1 MTPIFTALDVM
12 ESAPPVLFNLT
23 NWIINKYSLS
33 ANSPWFFV
41 IYAVCVL
48 ACTIVPYL
56 IGSVNPAILIS
67 REVYHEDIREYGS
80 GNAGSTNMLRTYGRK
95 AAGLTFLADFF
106 KAVIAC
112 FWGLL
117 IWEMDG
123 LGLAGFFVILGH
135 MYPIFE
141 KFKGGKG
148 VACLCAV
155 VLITSIFTNNWIAP
169 FVPFTFIFLALIFF
183 VVVLGTQYVSMASV
197 TGAFLYPV
205 ILKTLSNGEQAR
217 LCIAMA
223 ALTAVFVILKH
234 KENLKRIYNRTESK
248 VSLKKTSK
256 KKISEN
262 DAGEQS

>member
-1 MTPIFTALDVM
+1 MTPIFTALEAV
-12 ESAPPVLFNLT
+12 ETTTPVLFNLT
-23 NWIINKYSLS
+23 NWMINHFSLS
-33 ANSPWFFV
+33 SNSPWFFV
-41 IYAVCVL
+41 IYAIGVL
-48 ACTIVPYL
+48 ACTVVPYL
-56 IGSVNPAILIS
+56 IGSINPAILIS
-67 REVYHEDIREYGS
+67 REIYHEDIREYGS
-80 GNAGSTNMLRTYGRK
+80 GNAGSTNMLRTYGKK
-95 AAGLTFLADFF
+95 AAGLTFLSDFL

-135 MYPIFE
+135 MYPVFE

-155 VLITSIFTNNWIAP
+155 VLITSIFTNTLVAP
-169 FVPFTFIFLALIFF
+169 FIPFTFIFLALIFF

-205 ILKTLSNGEQAR
+205 ILKSLSNGRQAR

-223 ALTAVFVILKH
+223 ALTSVFVIVKH

-248 VSLKKTSK
+248 ISLKKTSK
-256 KKISEN
+256 KKIDEN
-262 DAGEQS
+262 NSGDQL